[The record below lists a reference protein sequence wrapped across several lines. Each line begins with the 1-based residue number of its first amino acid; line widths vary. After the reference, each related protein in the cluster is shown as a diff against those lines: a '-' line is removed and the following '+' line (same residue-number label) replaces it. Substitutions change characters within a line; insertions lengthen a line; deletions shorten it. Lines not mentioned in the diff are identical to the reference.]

1 MVLLASSLVG
11 FALGALLLSLG
22 LLWRRADLLALGLL
36 VLLVLNGALLLT
48 AWRSGDSFFPRVAPS
63 APWRAK

>member
-22 LLWRRADLLALGLL
+22 VFCGRASLLRWGLL
-36 VLLVLNGALLLT
+36 VLLVVNGALLLT

>member
-22 LLWRRADLLALGLL
+22 LLWRRASLLALGLI

-48 AWRSGDSFFPRVAPS
+48 AWQSGDSLSPRVAPS